1 MQDTYETIRKHKWK
15 IILSFALAFFIIFA
29 ITVAVGLGDTISIL
43 MTANWYFILL
53 NIILEAGIF
62 LVWTYRWKLILTTVN
77 EYIPFRS
84 LLVMLMAS
92 TFGNNVTPG
101 AAGGEPLRAY
111 LLGATKKTPYEIG
124 FASATADRVFEFF
137 PFVLISL
144 FAAFFILG
152 WEIPIWTKIIV
163 FVMILVSIFFFAIVL
178 YAVYRKEISQRV
190 IISIMKSIHPLL
202 VKIIKSDLSLVEM
215 NEKIIFYINRFSK
228 GFLQVVK
235 DKRIFIIGFILS
247 FFMWALD
254 IVRFYICFITI
265 GVYPP
270 IIPLIIIYTIGI
282 LIMLV
287 PLLPGSW
294 GIREAIIVGLFAVVG
309 VAGDIVF
316 SASLIDRFVSY
327 ILPTIIGAFA
337 ALYYGRRIQRSKE
350 LKNIPPQNL

>member
-1 MQDTYETIRKHKWK
+1 MEDTYETIRKHKWK

-29 ITVAVGLGDTISIL
+29 ITIAVGLGDTIDIL
-43 MTANWYFILL
+43 MQANWYFILL
-53 NIILEAGIF
+53 NILLEAGIF
-62 LVWTYRWKLILTTVN
+62 LVWTYRWKLILLTVN
-77 EYIPFRS
+77 EHIPYRS
-84 LLVMLMAS
+84 LLVMLLAS

-111 LLGATKKTPYEIG
+111 LLSATKNTPFEIG
-124 FASATADRVFEFF
+124 FASSTADRVFEFF
-137 PFVLISL
+137 PFVVISI

-152 WEIPIWTKIIV
+152 WEIPIWTKLIV
-163 FVMILVSIFFFAIVL
+163 FVMILVSLFFFGIIL
-178 YAVYRKEISQRV
+178 YAVYRKEIAQRV
-190 IISIMKSIHPLL
+190 IIRIMKSIYPFFVRLA
-202 VKIIKSDLSLVEM
+202 KSDLSLIEV
-215 NEKIIFYINRFSK
+215 NEKIVFYINRFSK

-235 DKRIFIIGFILS
+235 DKRIFIIGFFLS

-254 IVRFYICFITI
+254 IVRFYICFVTI

-270 IIPLIIIYTIGI
+270 LIPLVIIYTIGI

-309 VAGDIVF
+309 VAGDVVI

-327 ILPTIIGAFA
+327 IIPTIMGAFA
-337 ALYYGRRIQRSKE
+337 ALYYGKRIKQFRETKTT
-350 LKNIPPQNL
+350 NP